1 MATKYK
7 KRNYEGKLDSIYMY
21 DDADSSVNWSIP
33 IDEANRHYQEYLEW
47 AKTNTIE
54 DADGLTW
61 DDIRNE
67 RNKDYQE
74 YLEWSKSNTIDPVDS
89 LTWADIRSTR
99 DGILKSTDWTM
110 TTGATVDQAQ
120 WAAYRQVIRDIPQT
134 YKDKTPDDVVW
145 PTQPSTAGPN
155 S

>member
-1 MATKYK
+1 MATRYK
-7 KRNYEGKLDSIYMY
+7 LYADFDGEPAKAIQRILDDGTVS
-21 DDADSSVNWSIP
+21 SIP
-33 IDEANRHYQEYLEW
+33 MKPDNTDYAEYLEW

-54 DADGLTW
+54 AADGLTW
-61 DDIRNE
+61 DDIRA
-67 RNKDYQE
+67 K
-74 YLEWSKSNTIDPVDS
+74 
-89 LTWADIRSTR
+89 R
-99 DGILKSTDWTM
+99 DQILRSTDWTM

-145 PTQPSTAGPN
+145 PTQPSTKGPN

>member
-1 MATKYK
+1 MAIRYK
-7 KRNYEGKLDSIYMY
+7 LYADLDGQPVKAIQKIL
-21 DDADSSVNWSIP
+21 DDGTVSSIP
-33 IDEANRHYQEYLEW
+33 KNPDNTDYAEYLEW

-54 DADGLTW
+54 AADGLTW
-61 DDIRNE
+61 DDIRT
-67 RNKDYQE
+67 K
-74 YLEWSKSNTIDPVDS
+74 
-89 LTWADIRSTR
+89 R
-99 DGILKSTDWTM
+99 DGILQSTDWTM

-155 S
+155 T